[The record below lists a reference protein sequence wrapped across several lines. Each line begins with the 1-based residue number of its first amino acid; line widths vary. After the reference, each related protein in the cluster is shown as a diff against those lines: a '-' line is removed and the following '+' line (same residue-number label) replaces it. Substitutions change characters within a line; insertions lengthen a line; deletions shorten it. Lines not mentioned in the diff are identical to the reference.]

1 MVRLNDEMQQY
12 IKQLAVKLFNSSD
25 VWIFGSRANLD
36 AKGGDIDIYIET
48 TKGTGILKSKIAFLS
63 KIETAFGFQ
72 KIDLL
77 IDNHKKNEAIFNIAK
92 NKGTKI

>member
-1 MVRLNDEMQQY
+1 MVRLNNEMQQY
-12 IKQLAVKLFNSSD
+12 IKQLAQNLFNSTD

-48 TKGTGILKSKIAFLS
+48 TKDTGILKSKITFLS
-63 KIETAFGFQ
+63 KLEAMFGFQ

-77 IDNHKKNEAIFNIAK
+77 IDNHKKNEAIFDIAK
-92 NKGTKI
+92 SKGIKI